1 MFAKIGSIRTKL
13 LISVG
18 LASAFVAVALAVA
31 LIGNQR
37 VTHSFGHFIE
47 EDEARLMAYM
57 EMYAQGLQGGQAL
70 RNIVLDPGNARAYD
84 NLDAANK
91 AFDGAHGMALKLN
104 EGNAAVLA
112 ALKDIETHWQEAG
125 AAKSQVR
132 GLAKTDQAAAIKT
145 LHDSEAP
152 AWRKVREVLLKLIG
166 EQKQAVEATKSRIEA
181 EARRTFIISLVL
193 GAAAVVVG
201 SLMVMLVAQSVKRS
215 LDEVSRSMAE
225 LAEGGGDLTKRMA
238 VRTVDEIGWT
248 SSAFN
253 RFMEGLQ
260 DIIRKVRA
268 DAERLASAAS
278 ELSATAQTVA
288 EASHTQSESA
298 AATAAAVEEITVSI
312 EAVAQSAEEVRS
324 LSTASLEGTRHGNE
338 ALSILLGEIDSVE
351 SAVNSIATSV
361 NEFVKS
367 TQVITSMT
375 KQVKDIAEQ
384 TNLLA
389 LNAAIEAARAGEQGR
404 GFAVVADEVRKLAEK
419 SSHSAGEIDA
429 VTRTLGQQSGAV
441 DKAIQ
446 SGLQSLHTSQDALE
460 NVAMVLAEAN
470 TSVTQANE
478 GIDSIGRSVS
488 EQTTASADI
497 SRNVERIAH
506 MTEENSH
513 AMAEVSAATHELEK
527 LAGELENIVSKFR
540 V

>member
-238 VRTVDEIGWT
+238 VRTVDEIGRT

-429 VTRTLGQQSGAV
+429 VTRTLGQQSEAV